1 MIPHLLYNALSR
13 TNVAKRL
20 HVPSSHWDG
29 HDKPHSLICTMHN
42 LLFRSRCQTSGG
54 EYGIGSMRPSDIS
67 DSEADNAQLTR
78 LLGFLWVLPSH
89 HSPYDIL
96 IWANFTHNIQTI
108 YSEDIQENRTT
119 RTSPSHLTI
128 PIYSNQTIPS
138 YHPQNFAIRCETP
151 SGDQNQPV
159 LGSRTTAMI
168 FELEASEGTIGGK
181 VVCKRLESH
190 SVGLEAFEIVPICF
204 CICNSMYVILCV

>member
-1 MIPHLLYNALSR
+1 
-13 TNVAKRL
+13 
-20 HVPSSHWDG
+20 
-29 HDKPHSLICTMHN
+29 MHN

-67 DSEADNAQLTR
+67 DSEADNAQLTS
-78 LLGFLWVLPSH
+78 LLGFLWVRPSH

-138 YHPQNFAIRCETP
+138 YHPQNFAIRCFAVRRPEP
-151 SGDQNQPV
+151 AGARIAYHGNDLRARS
-159 LGSRTTAMI
+159 LW
-168 FELEASEGTIGGK
+168 GTIGGK

-190 SVGLEAFEIVPICF
+190 SVGLEAFEIVSICF
-204 CICNSMYVILCV
+204 CICNSMYVYCMCICIWMCCLK